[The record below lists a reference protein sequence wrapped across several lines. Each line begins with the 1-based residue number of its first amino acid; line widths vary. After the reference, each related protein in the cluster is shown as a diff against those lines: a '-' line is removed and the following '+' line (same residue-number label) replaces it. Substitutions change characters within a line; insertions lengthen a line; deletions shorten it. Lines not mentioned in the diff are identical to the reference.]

1 MRSNRLLSAVEME
14 TALLTGHGVVV
25 ANSCLGERVRQ
36 RIRWRPGARE
46 PGSKQGSSAG
56 KLLEKRVAGSR
67 EGDDKPAAAGEE
79 RSCGLKQGLKT
90 HLHPSTRLC
99 VFCFLLL
106 IISSSLSRSRVSF
119 STLSLSLSSFQRVAF
134 LLAVSSSVIIF
145 DVSLVLARLLL
156 SFRDLTSPATSTAT
170 ETETFPSGSV
180 HRSRHR
186 HFRRLPILGH
196 FFAALVLVAVP
207 PSGPAPGSSKTRA
220 CSLEIP
226 LCGISQLRKTA
237 GNSLAPPPAPLG
249 AARQLYQLWWSGS
262 LSPALSSCAQ
272 PDLDLPP

>member
-1 MRSNRLLSAVEME
+1 MRVETGAENALAPVDSSLRLLLPPAHH
-14 TALLTGHGVVV
+14 LLVSV
-25 ANSCLGERVRQ
+25 SL
-36 RIRWRPGARE
+36 P
-46 PGSKQGSSAG
+46 
-56 KLLEKRVAGSR
+56 
-67 EGDDKPAAAGEE
+67 
-79 RSCGLKQGLKT
+79 
-90 HLHPSTRLC
+90 RL
-99 VFCFLLL
+99 VLD
-106 IISSSLSRSRVSF
+106 S
-119 STLSLSLSSFQRVAF
+119 LSLSLFFPAVCRCCSFFLSSFSFSFFFSLFVASASPRDSPAKKVTPSPILAPAFCLSSVAF

-262 LSPALSSCAQ
+262 LSPALSSCAVSNFNSNST
-272 PDLDLPP
+272 